1 MACYHPLKAW
11 PTNYRT
17 AAGKPVYK
25 ITDYETDKWSV
36 SDLLESDQY
45 LIDEPIQIP
54 CGKCVGCRL
63 AYSRQWADRCMLEAS
78 LHEHNQWITLTYDD
92 LSVPMSAYGDPETGE
107 ALPCMTLRKRDLQ
120 LWMKRLRKKFSDQK
134 LRFYGCGEYGSN
146 TMRPHYH
153 VIVFGL
159 ELNDLKPYKYERGS
173 WFYNSESVSDTWPY
187 GFAVIAE
194 VSWETCAYTAR
205 YVMKKAGGF
214 LAEEYEL
221 LNIEPE
227 FVNMSRKPGIA
238 RAVFDQDPDHV
249 LDGKAYYLATAKGG
263 RKIYPPKYF
272 EKLYDQYIPGALDD
286 FKERRLETVKTL
298 QRLEAQRT
306 DLDYLDYLAVK
317 EAALTDRVKKLIRE
331 EL

>member
-1 MACYHPLKAW
+1 MSCYHPLLAW
-11 PTNYRT
+11 PTNFKT
-17 AAGKPVYK
+17 PAGKVVYR
-25 ITDYETDKWSV
+25 ITDYGVDRWSV
-36 SDLLESDQY
+36 SDMLERDQF
-45 LIDEPIQIP
+45 LTGDPVQIP

-92 LSVPMSAYGDPETGE
+92 NSVPMSAYGDPETGE
-107 ALPCMTLRKRDLQ
+107 AMPCMTLRKRDLQ
-120 LWMKRLRKKFSDQK
+120 LWMKRLRKKFSDQS
-134 LRFYGCGEYGSN
+134 LRFYGCGEYGTN

-159 ELNDLKPYKYERGS
+159 KLDDLKPYKYERGN
-173 WFYNSESVSDTWPY
+173 WFYNSESVQDTWPF

-214 LAEEYEL
+214 LAEEYNL

-227 FVNMSRKPGIA
+227 FVNMSRRPGIA
-238 RAVFDQDPDHV
+238 RGVFDQDPDHV
-249 LDGKAYYLATAKGG
+249 LDGHAYYLASASGG

-272 EKLYDQYIPGALDD
+272 ERLYDQYMPGALDD
-286 FKERRLETVKTL
+286 FKERRLETVKVL
-298 QRLEAQRT
+298 QQLELERT

-317 EAALTDRVKKLIRE
+317 EASLTDKVKKLIRE
-331 EL
+331 EI